1 MFEKEKICKNCGR
14 VGKEKKQVR
23 GTLSMELSLWIL
35 GLILLIIPPLGGLI
49 LIFALFYSLYRLVAP
64 KAVICPSCKLENSM
78 IPMDSPMGQKLLQE
92 FKDKQDD

>member
-1 MFEKEKICKNCGR
+1 MFEKEKICRNCGR

-49 LIFALFYSLYRLVAP
+49 LVFA
-64 KAVICPSCKLENSM
+64 
-78 IPMDSPMGQKLLQE
+78 
-92 FKDKQDD
+92 

>member
-1 MFEKEKICKNCGR
+1 MFEKEKICRNCGR

-49 LIFALFYSLYRLVAP
+49 LVFALFYSLYRLVAP
-64 KAVICPSCKLENSM
+64 RAVICPSCKLENSM
-78 IPMDSPMGQKLLQE
+78 IPIDSPMGQKLLQE
-92 FKDKQDD
+92 FKEVKNN